1 MVKFDA
7 LGGLKEPD
15 RDVKVINKV
24 ETGNA
29 ELDGI
34 IHQYKATFEG
44 IGKARRNGKDIEV
57 HLPLKENVQP
67 IAQKPQRVPYN
78 LMDPL
83 KKRINEFV
91 ESEIMEKV
99 PEHDSIT
106 WCSPL
111 VVQPKAKNASDI

>member
-24 ETGNA
+24 ETGNG

-34 IHQYKATFEG
+34 IHQYKARFEG

-67 IAQKPQRVPYN
+67 IAQKLRRVPYN
-78 LMDPL
+78 LMDSL
-83 KKRINEFV
+83 KKRISEFV
-91 ESEIMEKV
+91 KSEIMEKV

>member
-1 MVKFDA
+1 MDQRNGNDLGLVKFDA

-24 ETGNA
+24 ETGNG

-67 IAQKPQRVPYN
+67 IAQKPQST
-78 LMDPL
+78 
-83 KKRINEFV
+83 I
-91 ESEIMEKV
+91 
-99 PEHDSIT
+99 
-106 WCSPL
+106 
-111 VVQPKAKNASDI
+111 